1 MKEVILFWLKD
12 IGAWGA
18 LGIGAG
24 AGIVTFLTDR
34 SGGKILKSIGIG
46 LAVAFFCYQPE
57 LVLNKVSEIL
67 STLVNLFKIGG

>member
-1 MKEVILFWLKD
+1 MKEVILLLLKD
-12 IGAWGA
+12 VGAWGA
-18 LGIGAG
+18 L
-24 AGIVTFLTDR
+24 
-34 SGGKILKSIGIG
+34 GIG

>member
-1 MKEVILFWLKD
+1 MKEVILLLLKD
-12 IGAWGA
+12 VGAWGA

-46 LAVAFFCYQPE
+46 SAVAFFCYQPE

-67 STLVNLFKIGG
+67 SILVNLFKIGG